1 MKTFLTDSHDVFIH
15 CETFDGNN
23 EVYNIDL
30 DSETPYIEGPLFI
43 YSYSDVNNQPITDF
57 HVRASSRKEKI
68 NLNKA
73 CIAFMMHG
81 DELYGWC

>member
-1 MKTFLTDSHDVFIH
+1 M
-15 CETFDGNN
+15 CETDVGL
-23 EVYNIDL
+23 EMYNIDL
-30 DSETPYIEGPLFI
+30 DSPEPFLEGPLFE
-43 YSYSDVNNQPITDF
+43 YKFEDVEGMPLNDF

-81 DELYGWC
+81 NILYGWC